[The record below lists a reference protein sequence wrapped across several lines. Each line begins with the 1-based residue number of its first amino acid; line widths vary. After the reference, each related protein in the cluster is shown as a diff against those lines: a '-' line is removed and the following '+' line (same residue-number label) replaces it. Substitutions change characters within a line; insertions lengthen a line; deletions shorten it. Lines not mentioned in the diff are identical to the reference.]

1 MDSQAKY
8 AVVAR
13 GEAEIY
19 LRLPTRSDYREK
31 IWDHAA
37 GALIVEEAG
46 GVVTDINGRP
56 LEFNHGREL
65 AANRGVIV
73 TNGRLH
79 HAVIEAVRALGLDRR
94 W

>member
-13 GEAEIY
+13 GEADIY
-19 LRLPTRSDYREK
+19 MRLPTRADYEEK

-37 GALIVEEAG
+37 GVLILLEAG
-46 GVVTDINGRP
+46 GAVSDIDGVDLDFTRGRT
-56 LEFNHGREL
+56 LS
-65 AANRGVIV
+65 ANRGILA

-79 HAVIEAVRALGLDRR
+79 GILASNLANAMSA
-94 W
+94 